1 MKKKNDLLWSLS
13 LFVIGIAT
21 IVLAGSN
28 LIGINLP
35 GIAVRILGI
44 IDLIALPVLAFST
57 VQKMRK
63 DKE

>member
-28 LIGINLP
+28 LIGINLSS
-35 GIAVRILGI
+35 IAVRILGI